1 MSLESQIA
9 ALQSAMRSIRGDV
22 AAMSL
27 RIDGIETPLQDVE
40 WVGQSGQDWTALGLK
55 APRFDATTT

>member
-9 ALQSAMRSIRGDV
+9 ALQSAMRSIRGAV

-40 WVGQSGQDWTALGLK
+40 WVGQSGQDWTALGLT